1 MCDMD
6 GGYDGDLGS
15 DMDVSSDGTSD
26 MDGSTE
32 ADGMTE
38 TEGNSLD
45 SLEDIN
51 AQMDDTP
58 DINGYDLQGEG
69 VNMQEGMD
77 ENTNSAIDNLTNMES
92 AEFNE
97 DDETGEDSGEKSL
110 GEYPNMR
117 EIWESST
124 EEILDNYRENL
135 ENRDVPEEKIN
146 EFLAHEREAM
156 ELEYDSARRGE
167 TSENIYYMPE
177 NWDEVAED
185 ITSTSEASQAEYRE
199 LDELGSVDGDYENI
213 STDMENNN
221 EDMSEEVDTTDL
233 SADIEDVVKD
243 DYYEDGL
250 VEEMDETTEEAQE
263 TTEDIQ
269 GYTEEVQDYIEEAQ
283 EYTEEA
289 QENIEENRETEENVQ
304 EYIEEVQENIEENQE
319 TEEDVQEYIEETQ
332 EHTDEAQE
340 IEPTLD
346 EVDEAVDE
354 LIETEDINDIEDSL
368 EVNEEDITDA
378 EEEIDEQIDYDEIYQ
393 QIDREV
399 LEQGFENIDIEEDA
413 EQLDSVLVNFE
424 ADAWENLSLDEQK
437 ESMSNLAE
445 YVSDTIGFENPPQ
458 IEYYNN
464 PEYGEYGSYNP
475 YTNTLSVN
483 EYMLEDSK
491 EAADTIAHELWHAHQ
506 HECAENPRSPKDY
519 QYRYN
524 FENYIS
530 PEYGQTDYENQLVEA
545 EARAFANQFKD
556 RLAGLGGRKR

>member
-6 GGYDGDLGS
+6 GGFDGDLGS
-15 DMDVSSDGTSD
+15 DMAVSSDIASD
-26 MDGSTE
+26 MDGSAE

-38 TEGNSLD
+38 TEGNSFD

-51 AQMDDTP
+51 TEIDDTA
-58 DINGYDLQGEG
+58 DINEYDLQGEG
-69 VNMQEGMD
+69 VNVQEGRE
-77 ENTNSAIDNLTNMES
+77 ENTNSALDNLTNMEP
-92 AEFNE
+92 AEFDE

-146 EFLAHEREAM
+146 EFLAHERKAM

-177 NWDEVAED
+177 NWDEVAEG
-185 ITSTSEASQAEYRE
+185 ITSTSEASQAEHRE
-199 LDELGSVDGDYENI
+199 LDELESVDGDYENI
-213 STDMENNN
+213 STDIENNN
-221 EDMSEEVDTTDL
+221 EDMSEEVETTGL

-243 DYYEDGL
+243 DYYEDEL

-263 TTEDIQ
+263 TTEEIQ
-269 GYTEEVQDYIEEAQ
+269 GYTEEVQ

-289 QENIEENRETEENVQ
+289 QENIEEN
-304 EYIEEVQENIEENQE
+304 QE
-319 TEEDVQEYIEETQ
+319 TEEGVQEYTEEAQ
-332 EHTDEAQE
+332 EHTEEAQE
-340 IEPTLD
+340 IEATVD

-354 LIETEDINDIEDSL
+354 LIETEEINDIEDRL
-368 EVNEEDITDA
+368 EVNEEDITDV

-393 QIDREV
+393 QIDQEV
-399 LEQGFENIDIEEDA
+399 LEQGFENIDIEADA
-413 EQLDSVLVNFE
+413 EQLDSVLENFE

-475 YTNTLSVN
+475 YTNTLAVN
-483 EYMLEDSK
+483 EYMLEDSE

-506 HECAENPRSPKDY
+506 HECAENPQSPKDY

-556 RLAGLGGRKR
+556 RLAGLGGRKK